1 MPQGSPKSNERA
13 IEMKVNKTQ
22 KYAVFFLYMGLFVVL
37 GGQVF
42 GAALQT
48 PTGKR
53 IPGKILGEA
62 EKVYRVGTDLPG
74 GGRIIFNM
82 QKDKVDPHGTVPGKG
97 RIEEIKGTAEI
108 KRAGMP
114 RFAPASKHMSVNP
127 GDEIRTGPNSEVVVT
142 LETLAINGIGANSQF
157 IIKHFEQEPET
168 KAAKIK
174 IDLPEGKLWS
184 EVGRLKTKD
193 SKFEVET
200 PTAVTGVRGTVF
212 LVEVEKATAD
222 TTVSVLSG
230 QVTVGSKGV
239 AAPEVVLNKR
249 EALIVKAGQ
258 EPSKFGPSELLSWI
272 VRIVD
277 EWMER
282 SESFKS
288 VTALAGIGQVEEI
301 EIQPGLP
308 EAQRQQVYDSIQAGW
323 EKAAEDFFQI
333 DKALKMF
340 YLDFAR
346 FPTIQEGG
354 LRALVSLTG
363 VPQWNGPYCSPET
376 IRDHYEVPYV
386 YAVLTDA
393 HGNVFAEITTY
404 GYDRTPGTNDDRQR
418 IIKAED
424 AQRWEDGKNYR

>member
-1 MPQGSPKSNERA
+1 MQIKRVLNFA
-13 IEMKVNKTQ
+13 
-22 KYAVFFLYMGLFVVL
+22 AFFLCMALSMLL

-48 PTGKR
+48 PTGKK

-62 EKVYRVGTDLPG
+62 DKVYRVGTDLPG

-97 RIEEIKGTAEI
+97 RIESIKGTAEI
-108 KRAGMP
+108 KKAGMP
-114 RFAPASKHMSVNP
+114 RFVTAFKHMSVNP
-127 GDEIRTGPNSEVVVT
+127 GDEIRTGPDSEVVVT
-142 LETLAINGIGANSQF
+142 LETMAISGIGANSQF
-157 IIKHFEQEPET
+157 TIKHFEQEPET

-222 TTVSVLSG
+222 TSVSVLSG
-230 QVTVGSKGV
+230 QVAVGSKGV
-239 AAPEVVLNKR
+239 AAPEMILNKR

-258 EPSKFGPSELLSWI
+258 EPRKFGPSELLAWI
-272 VRIVD
+272 VQVVE

-308 EAQRQQVYDSIQAGW
+308 EAQRQQVYDAIQAGW

-346 FPTIQEGG
+346 FPTVKEGG
-354 LRALVSLTG
+354 LKALISMTG

-376 IRDHYEVPYV
+376 IRDHYGVPYV

-404 GYDRTPGTNDDRQR
+404 GYDQTPGTNDDRQK
-418 IIKAED
+418 IIKEED
-424 AQRWEDGKNYR
+424 ARRWEDGKNYR